1 MGKNCLSVLKGVF
14 FAIIASLACVMIFA
28 LVLKWFNLADS
39 SIKPVNQ
46 VIKVAA
52 IFVGC
57 LVAVKGERVLL
68 KGGAVGF
75 FASVSEYIVFG
86 VISKSLKF
94 SAVFF
99 IDVLFGTLIGVI
111 FSLIFNLFRRK

>member
-14 FAIIASLACVMIFA
+14 FALITSLASVMIFA
-28 LVLKWFNLADS
+28 LILKWFNLADS

-46 VIKVAA
+46 VIKVLA

-57 LVAVKGERVLL
+57 LIAVKGERKLL

-86 VISKSLKF
+86 AISKNLNF

-99 IDVLFGTLIGVI
+99 IDVLFGVIIGVI
-111 FSLIFNLFRRK
+111 FSLIFNLFRGK